1 MNENANRPVKE
12 VRYGSIKVVIW
23 RNQSANGPMYNA
35 TVARLY
41 KDGDEWK
48 ESHSFGQDDLLV
60 LAKALHDAFDLI
72 HAHKNTAASSQ
83 A

>member
-1 MNENANRPVKE
+1 MNENANRPINE

-23 RNQSANGPMYNA
+23 RNQTANGHMYNV

-41 KDGDEWK
+41 KDGDDWR

-60 LAKALHDAFDLI
+60 LAKALHDAFGLI
-72 HAHKNTAASSQ
+72 HAHKSSAAET
-83 A
+83 

>member
-1 MNENANRPVKE
+1 MNENTNRPINE

-23 RNQSANGPMYNA
+23 RNPTANGHMHNV

-41 KDGDEWK
+41 KDGDDWK

-60 LAKALHDAFDLI
+60 LAKALDNAFDII
-72 HAHKNTAASSQ
+72 HAHKNATPAT
-83 A
+83 